1 MQQHTDRGDVPAPN
15 RRQREKEG
23 QAGSSEQSDP
33 PVGAPGGAAQ
43 QSAPRPGL
51 WQELKQRRLFQILA
65 SYAALGWVT
74 MEVIESLVGRDVLP
88 DIFYTVGMTWYLAGF
103 GAAAVIGW
111 FHGEKGDQK
120 APRPELAF
128 LGMLLVTVLT
138 LNAFSVG
145 DYRTE
150 RLARLAAEE
159 GVLDPHRIAVLYFEH
174 LGNDADDQYLADAVT
189 EELIG
194 ELSQV
199 RALDVVSRNG
209 VSPFR
214 DASIA
219 PDSVARVLR
228 AGTVVGGSIQ
238 RRGNRVRVDLQL
250 IDGASGAPVQRG
262 SLDHPTDDLQGLGAA
277 VAERASSVLREW
289 LGQEV
294 RLRTTKRATESLPAW
309 SQYQRAEKRRK
320 DAAAHFSRGETSA
333 ALAALEEADDLA
345 SRAELLDANWAA
357 PSVLRAEV
365 AFMRA
370 IRENDPTTPWIT
382 AALDH
387 AERALQRS
395 PRDPRALEVRG
406 TIQYRRYHRPGAL
419 DADARGA
426 LLKAARADLE
436 EAVRLDPT
444 LASAF
449 VTLSNLY
456 YDFADI
462 SSAVLAGR
470 RAYEE
475 DAYLDNA
482 NVVLD
487 RLFWG
492 SVDLQQFGE
501 ATRWCQEGGRRFP
514 DDFRFSMCP
523 LVLMAAP
530 ATQPEVD
537 RAWQLV
543 AAVDSLAPPARRDFY
558 RVRAAIFTAAAIARA
573 ALPDSARSV
582 LSRLEQE
589 IPQVDP
595 AQGLFAASAYP
606 YILLSDYD
614 RAIDNYKRYL
624 LVNPQH
630 ALKPDREI
638 GWWWTPLRSHPRFPE
653 LLARP

>member
-1 MQQHTDRGDVPAPN
+1 MQQHTDHGDVPAPD
-15 RRQREKEG
+15 RRRREIAG
-23 QAGSSEQSDP
+23 RTGSSELSDP
-33 PVGAPGGAAQ
+33 PVAAPGEAH
-43 QSAPRPGL
+43 QSARRPGL
-51 WQELKQRRLFQILA
+51 WQEVRQRRLFQILA

-74 MEVIESLVGRDVLP
+74 MEVIESLVGREVLP
-88 DIFYTVGMTWYLAGF
+88 DILYTVGMTWYLAGF
-103 GAAAVIGW
+103 GATAVIGW

-120 APRPELAF
+120 APKPELAF
-128 LGMLLVTVLT
+128 LGLLLVSVLT
-138 LNAFSVG
+138 LNAFSIS
-145 DYRTE
+145 DYRAE
-150 RLARLAAEE
+150 RLALLAAAE
-159 GVLDPHRIAVLYFEH
+159 GTLDPHRIAVLYFEDM
-174 LGNDADDQYLADAVT
+174 GSDADELYLADAVT
-189 EELIG
+189 EELIA
-194 ELSQV
+194 ELSEV

-209 VSPFR
+209 VAPFR
-214 DASIA
+214 ASPLA
-219 PDSVARVLR
+219 PDSLARLLR
-228 AGTVVGGSIQ
+228 AGTVVSGSIQ
-238 RRGNRVRVDLQL
+238 RRGNRMRVDLQL

-262 SLDHPTDDLQGLGAA
+262 SLEHPADDLQGLGAA
-277 VAERASSVLREW
+277 VAERASAVLREW
-289 LGQEV
+289 LGDEV

-320 DAAAHFSRGETSA
+320 DAAAYFARGDMSA
-333 ALAALEEADDLA
+333 AMAALDEADDLA
-345 SRAELLDANWAA
+345 SRAELLDVNWAA
-357 PSVLRAEV
+357 PSTLRAEV

-370 IRENDPTTPWIT
+370 VRENDAATPWIT

-395 PRDPRALEVRG
+395 PRDPRALEMRG
-406 TIQYRRYHRPGAL
+406 TIHYRRYHRPGAL
-419 DADARGA
+419 DADARAA
-426 LLKAARADLE
+426 LLNSARADLE

-444 LASAF
+444 RASAF

-537 RAWQLV
+537 RAWELV

-582 LSRLEQE
+582 LTRLEQE

-638 GWWWTPLRSHPRFPE
+638 GWWWNPLRSHPRFAE